1 MEKMNQSSIINISME
16 VSTMKSPV
24 QLSYTGKN
32 IFLREGH
39 EGKFNSVRS
48 DTRGREEGVKKG

>member
-1 MEKMNQSSIINISME
+1 ME